1 VFSQNAEMPSVFAYT
16 AGGGKKVF
24 FRGALQLV
32 LSSGAYMRP
41 EYDACGLNRRN
52 MLIIKEDGL

>member
-1 VFSQNAEMPSVFAYT
+1 MRKCQAFLPIRQAEA
-16 AGGGKKVF
+16 KKVF
-24 FRGALQLV
+24 FRGAPQLV